1 MERLTKD
8 TPQENFETMLN
19 FVFSQDGWAHIR
31 HDGEKEDVALTEWA
45 RRECCRLDCE
55 LVPDDDPET
64 IDEKICDCMQDYPDC
79 IVAMAYLFASQASHL
94 RDRLKAIEDILGDE
108 YDLDHLRE
116 LAKAEKAGRLVV
128 LDKPRKP
135 LVWGDDAH
143 DTVLCPN
150 CNHDLMGGFPEGE
163 SCEMPM
169 YQCPYCGQ
177 PIDDEKAL
185 TRQEAEAALKEER
198 RNGKD

>member
-1 MERLTKD
+1 MERLTAKRQLKYD
-8 TPQENFETMLN
+8 TANCLSTEYVSRPIFSNGDEI
-19 FVFSQDGWAHIR
+19 VFGEAIDRLAAYEDTGFTPEEISQQRFFIA
-31 HDGEKEDVALTEWA
+31 ALK
-45 RRECCRLDCE
+45 
-55 LVPDDDPET
+55 DPE
-64 IDEKICDCMQDYPDC
+64 KL
-79 IVAMAYLFASQASHL
+79 ARL
-94 RDRLKAIEDILGDE
+94 RDIVLADE
-108 YDLDHLRE
+108 
-116 LAKAEKAGRLVV
+116 AGRLVV

-185 TRQEAEAALKEER
+185 TRQEAEAALKEEPD
-198 RNGKD
+198 NVDCE